1 MADRLPLMHAI
12 LLYAIRRIRNKR
24 LNSLPYRNW
33 LCLLFFR
40 MLHILFGIKI
50 LINNLLKPIFRNR
63 YILIRILPFLNNFKA
78 KRLYL
83 STLLIMIPPCFIVHT
98 ACIDHLFPIP
108 IARVIHN
115 VNSRF
120 HLLVYFLP
128 MVKTQ
133 HYFLPSG

>member
-12 LLYAIRRIRNKR
+12 LLYAIRRIRNKCF
-24 LNSLPYRNW
+24 NSVPYRNR

-40 MLHILFGIKI
+40 MLHILFRIKI
-50 LINNLLKPIFRNR
+50 LIDNSLKPIFRDR
-63 YILIRILPFLNNFKA
+63 HILIRILPFLNNLKA

-83 STLLIMIPPCFIVHT
+83 RTLLIMIPPCFIVHT
-98 ACIDHLFPIP
+98 ACIYHLFPIP
-108 IARVIHN
+108 IARVIQN
-115 VNSRF
+115 VNSCF

-133 HYFLPSG
+133 RYFLPSG